1 MNTNS
6 IENAVL
12 ARDVGKTIHW
22 ERLEDK
28 KLDVNVG
35 NTLTVSNDGVIN
47 VDPTKLP
54 RVADKDARTGD
65 VTIHNPDGNDVV
77 LETPRVRIGVNG
89 NWFID
94 GVDTGKPSRGEAG
107 ESGVSTKGG
116 DGKSAYQ
123 IAVDNGFV
131 GNEAQWLASLKGDKG
146 DKGDASETKAGLD
159 CAAIDALPKKVW
171 KKGTTI
177 LAKQDGECIQLVSE
191 SSLISDLI
199 VSAGVDKQSGFVG
212 DTYIATFTIA
222 NLGEGDV
229 DEATFTVQIPA
240 VSGIRVSEQTF
251 TKDKVEVTANEAT
264 NTYTLRK
271 FQASG
276 SFKLRMTFILEE
288 AGSFPINGVVSTNAA
303 FEIKKENNQT
313 TLVIS
318 ASEKAQNKDSCDLI
332 PIVDKATGIQLVSA
346 TFQANGS
353 VGIKNDLE
361 NMRINAYINDD
372 TLTGKTFKVTGAVS
386 AAMFIIKDMKVDPTT
401 GTQLKSSSDWYPSAT
416 LFKEDG
422 KGTMRISYVVNT
434 QRETLSASSSKLPPS
449 DGTFE
454 QSDDFTFANGEFT
467 INAEDVNG
475 AVILVKPQGT
485 SCGWQAAYMFASYAY
500 KLKCTNDFV
509 SKKVENPV
517 IEGVVLNA
525 LPPQYVEIGGKA
537 DGYIFG
543 SYTRTQQI
551 PNLTKF
557 ANKLKVLEAPAGK
570 TTVKTINST
579 CADFTENL
587 QGAISTEIS
596 NEGKTITIT
605 VSPDAQK
612 GSELIVSN
620 IKVKVI

>member
-35 NTLTVSNDGVIN
+35 NTLTVNNDGVIN

-107 ESGVSTKGG
+107 ENGVGTKGG

-146 DKGDASETKAGLD
+146 DKGDASEAKAGLD
-159 CAAIDALPKKVW
+159 CAAIDALPKKAW

-177 LAKQDGECIQLVSE
+177 LAKQDGECIQLIPE
-191 SSLISDLI
+191 SSLISDLV

-212 DTYIATFTIA
+212 DTYIATFTVA

-271 FQASG
+271 FKASG
-276 SFKLRMTFILEE
+276 SFKLRMTFVLEE
-288 AGSFPINGVVSTNAA
+288 AGSFPINGVVTTNAA

-313 TLVIS
+313 VLIIS

-332 PIVDKATGIQLVSA
+332 PIIDKSTSIQLVSA
-346 TFQANGS
+346 TFDKDGS
-353 VGIKNDLE
+353 VGIKNDFR
-361 NMRINAYINDD
+361 NMRVNTYINDD

-386 AAMFIIKDMKVDPTT
+386 AAMFIIRDMKVDPAT
-401 GTQLKSSSDWYPSAT
+401 GTQVKGSSDWYPSAA

-422 KGTMRISYVVNT
+422 KGTMRISYVVAT

-449 DGTFE
+449 NGTFE
-454 QSDDFTFANGEFT
+454 QSDEFTFANGEFT

-485 SCGWQAAYMFASYAY
+485 SCGWQAAYVFASYAY
-500 KLKCTNDFV
+500 KLKCTNDFTAK
-509 SKKVENPV
+509 SVENPV

-537 DGYIFG
+537 DGYIFS
-543 SYTRTQQI
+543 SYTRAQQM

-557 ANKLKVLEAPAGK
+557 ANKLKVLEAPTGK
-570 TTVKTINST
+570 STVKTINSI

-587 QGAISTEIS
+587 QGAISTETS

-620 IKVKVI
+620 IKVKVV

>member
-77 LETPRVRIGVNG
+77 LEIPRVRIGVNG

-94 GVDTGKPSRGEAG
+94 GIDTGKPSRGEAG
-107 ESGVSTKGG
+107 E
-116 DGKSAYQ
+116 
-123 IAVDNGFV
+123 
-131 GNEAQWLASLKGDKG
+131 KGDAGAPGAKG
-146 DKGDASETKAGLD
+146 DKGDAAEAKAGLD

-212 DTYIATFTIA
+212 DTYIATFTVA

-240 VSGIRVSEQTF
+240 VSGIRISEQIF
-251 TKDKVEVTANEAT
+251 TKDKVEVTANEAAK
-264 NTYTLRK
+264 TYTLRNFK
-271 FQASG
+271 ASG
-276 SFKLRMTFILEE
+276 SFKFRITFVLEE
-288 AGSFPINGVVSTNAA
+288 AGSFPINGVVTTNAA
-303 FEIKKENNQT
+303 FEINKENNQAV
-313 TLVIS
+313 LIIS

-332 PIVDKATGIQLVSA
+332 PIVDKTTGTQLVSA
-346 TFQANGS
+346 TFSADGM
-353 VGIKNDLE
+353 VGILNDFRS
-361 NMRINAYINDD
+361 MRVNAYISDD

-386 AAMFIIKDMKVDPTT
+386 AAMFIIKNMKVDPATSI
-401 GTQLKSSSDWYPSAT
+401 QLKNSSDWYPSAA

-422 KGTMRISYVVNT
+422 KGTMRISYVVST
-434 QRETLSASSSKLPPS
+434 QRTTFSASSSKLPPS

-454 QSDDFTFANGEFT
+454 QSDEFTFANGEFT

-485 SCGWQAAYMFASYAY
+485 SCGWQAAYVFASYAY

-509 SKKVENPV
+509 SKKTENPV

-525 LPPQYVEIGGKA
+525 VPPHYVEIGGKA
-537 DGYIFG
+537 DGYIF
-543 SYTRTQQI
+543 STDTRKQQI

-570 TTVKTINST
+570 STVKTIIST

-587 QGAISTEIS
+587 QGAISTETS

-605 VSPDAQK
+605 VSPEAQK

-620 IKVKVI
+620 IKVKVV

>member
-77 LETPRVRIGVNG
+77 LEIPRVRIGVNG

-94 GVDTGKPSRGEAG
+94 GIDTGKPSRGEAG
-107 ESGVSTKGG
+107 E
-116 DGKSAYQ
+116 
-123 IAVDNGFV
+123 
-131 GNEAQWLASLKGDKG
+131 KGDAGAPGAKG
-146 DKGDASETKAGLD
+146 DKGDAAEAKAGLD

-212 DTYIATFTIA
+212 DTYIATFTVA

-240 VSGIRVSEQTF
+240 VSGIRISEQTF
-251 TKDKVEVTANEAT
+251 TKDKVEVTANEAAK
-264 NTYTLRK
+264 TYTLRNFK
-271 FQASG
+271 ASG
-276 SFKLRMTFILEE
+276 SFKFRITFVLEE
-288 AGSFPINGVVSTNAA
+288 AGSFPINGVVTTNAA
-303 FEIKKENNQT
+303 FEINKENNQAV
-313 TLVIS
+313 LIIS

-332 PIVDKATGIQLVSA
+332 PIVDKTTGTQLVSA
-346 TFQANGS
+346 TFSADGM
-353 VGIKNDLE
+353 VGVLNDLRG
-361 NMRINAYINDD
+361 MRVNAYISDD

-386 AAMFIIKDMKVDPTT
+386 AAMFIIKNMKVDPATSI
-401 GTQLKSSSDWYPSAT
+401 QLKNSSDWYPSAA

-422 KGTMRISYVVNT
+422 KGTMRISYVVGT
-434 QRETLSASSSKLPPS
+434 QRTTFSASSSKLPPS

-454 QSDDFTFANGEFT
+454 QSDEFTFANGEFT

-485 SCGWQAAYMFASYAY
+485 SCGWQAAYVFASYAY

-509 SKKVENPV
+509 SKKTENPV

-525 LPPQYVEIGGKA
+525 VPPQYVEIGGKA
-537 DGYIFG
+537 DGYIF
-543 SYTRTQQI
+543 STDTRKQQI

-570 TTVKTINST
+570 STVKTIIST

-587 QGAISTEIS
+587 QGAISTETS

-605 VSPDAQK
+605 VSPEAQK

-620 IKVKVI
+620 IKVKVV

>member
-77 LETPRVRIGVNG
+77 LEIPRVRIGVNG

-94 GVDTGKPSRGEAG
+94 GIDTGKPSRGEAG
-107 ESGVSTKGG
+107 E
-116 DGKSAYQ
+116 
-123 IAVDNGFV
+123 
-131 GNEAQWLASLKGDKG
+131 KGDAGAPGAKG
-146 DKGDASETKAGLD
+146 DKGDAAEAKAGLD

-212 DTYIATFTIA
+212 DTYIATFTVA

-240 VSGIRVSEQTF
+240 VSGIRISEQTF
-251 TKDKVEVTANEAT
+251 TKDKVEVTANEAAK
-264 NTYTLRK
+264 TYTLRNFK
-271 FQASG
+271 ASG
-276 SFKLRMTFILEE
+276 SFKFRITFVLEE
-288 AGSFPINGVVSTNAA
+288 AGSFPINGVVTTNAA
-303 FEIKKENNQT
+303 FEINKENNQAV
-313 TLVIS
+313 LIIS

-332 PIVDKATGIQLVSA
+332 PIVDKTTGTQLVSA
-346 TFQANGS
+346 TFSADGM
-353 VGIKNDLE
+353 VGVLNDLRG
-361 NMRINAYINDD
+361 MRINAYISDD

-386 AAMFIIKDMKVDPTT
+386 AAMFIIKNMKVDPATSI
-401 GTQLKSSSDWYPSAT
+401 QLKNSSDWYPSAA

-422 KGTMRISYVVNT
+422 KGTMRISYVVGT
-434 QRETLSASSSKLPPS
+434 QRTTFSASSSKLPPS
-449 DGTFE
+449 DNTFE
-454 QSDDFTFANGEFT
+454 QSNEFTFANGEFT

-485 SCGWQAAYMFASYAY
+485 SCGWQAAYVFASYAY

-509 SKKVENPV
+509 SKKTENPV

-525 LPPQYVEIGGKA
+525 VPPQYVEIGGKA
-537 DGYIFG
+537 DGYIF
-543 SYTRTQQI
+543 SADTRKQQI

-570 TTVKTINST
+570 STVKTIIST

-587 QGAISTEIS
+587 QGAISTETS

-605 VSPDAQK
+605 VSPEAQK

-620 IKVKVI
+620 IKVKVV

>member
-107 ESGVSTKGG
+107 ENGVGTKGG

-131 GNEAQWLASLKGDKG
+131 GTEIQWLASLKGDKG
-146 DKGDASETKAGLD
+146 DKGDASEAKAGLD
-159 CAAIDALPKKVW
+159 CAAIDVLPKKAW

-212 DTYIATFTIA
+212 DTYIATFTVA

-251 TKDKVEVTANEAT
+251 TKDKVEVTANEAAK
-264 NTYTLRK
+264 TYTLRNFK
-271 FQASG
+271 ASG
-276 SFKLRMTFILEE
+276 SFKLRMTFVLEE

-303 FEIKKENNQT
+303 FEINKENNQT
-313 TLVIS
+313 VLTIN

-332 PIVDKATGIQLVSA
+332 PIVDKVTGTQLVSA
-346 TFQANGS
+346 TFDKSGS
-353 VGIKNDLE
+353 IGIDNE
-361 NMRINAYINDD
+361 FRTMRVNTYINDD

-386 AAMFIIKDMKVDPTT
+386 AAMFIIKDMKVDPVT
-401 GTQLKSSSDWYPSAT
+401 GIQLKGSSDWYPSAA

-422 KGTMRISYVVNT
+422 KGTMRISYVVGT

-449 DGTFE
+449 NGVYE
-454 QSDDFTFANGEFT
+454 QSDEFTFANGEFT
-467 INAEDVNG
+467 INAEGVNG

-485 SCGWQAAYMFASYAY
+485 SCGWQAAYVFASYAY
-500 KLKCTNDFV
+500 KLKCTNDFT

-525 LPPQYVEIGGKA
+525 IPPHYVEIGGKA

-543 SYTRTQQI
+543 SYTRKEQI

-557 ANKLKVLEAPAGK
+557 ANKLKVLEAPADK
-570 TTVKTINST
+570 STVKTITST

-587 QGAISTEIS
+587 QGAISAEIS

-605 VSPDAQK
+605 VSPEAQK

-620 IKVKVI
+620 IKVKVV

>member
-107 ESGVSTKGG
+107 ESTAGSTITVASEGNTHTLTIHNA
-116 DGKSAYQ
+116 DGSTATTV
-123 IAVDNGFV
+123 IRDGA
-131 GNEAQWLASLKGDKG
+131 KGDT
-146 DKGDASETKAGLD
+146 GDASEAKAGLD
-159 CAAIDALPKKVW
+159 CAAIDVLPKKAW

-191 SSLISDLI
+191 SSLISDLF

-212 DTYIATFTIA
+212 DTYIATFTVA

-251 TKDKVEVTANEAT
+251 TKDKVEVTANETT
-264 NTYTLRK
+264 NTYTLRNFK
-271 FQASG
+271 ASG

-332 PIVDKATGIQLVSA
+332 PIVDKATSIQLVSA
-346 TFQANGS
+346 TFDADGA
-353 VGIKNDLE
+353 VGILNDSR
-361 NMRINAYINDD
+361 NMRVNAYINDD

-386 AAMFIIKDMKVDPTT
+386 AAMFIIKDIKVDPAT
-401 GTQLKSSSDWYPSAT
+401 GIQLKGSSDWYPSAA

-422 KGTMRISYVVNT
+422 KGTMRISYVVST
-434 QRETLSASSSKLPPS
+434 HGKTTSASSSKLPPS
-449 DGTFE
+449 TATFE

-485 SCGWQAAYMFASYAY
+485 SCGWQAAYVFASYAY

-543 SYTRTQQI
+543 NSTRAQQI

-570 TTVKTINST
+570 STVKTINST

-587 QGAISTEIS
+587 QGAISTETS
-596 NEGKTITIT
+596 NGGKTITIT
-605 VSPDAQK
+605 VSPEAQK

-620 IKVKVI
+620 IKVKVV